1 MNYDYVGYTPEKKL
15 VKGSV
20 AAPDEEGAIE
30 ILASYGYKILK
41 LVPVKSFKPNWERLF
56 PSFFKVKPDEIIVFS
71 RQLTLLT
78 EAGTDLVA
86 AIKLLQ
92 RQVSNK
98 VLRRALGAI
107 VSDIRSGTRVADA
120 MGKYPDIFSK
130 IYCRSVRVGEQTGEL
145 GMMLTQI
152 ADYMENESVGRKGLK
167 SAMTYPIVVSVVAV
181 GVVILL
187 VNFVLPTFESLYL
200 TLGADLPMIT
210 RIFLDVAG
218 GFRSYGIYLLVV
230 LATAFG
236 TCAFY
241 FRTPSGKYTLDKLTF
256 RLPLIGLINR
266 LRQLAYCCRTM
277 AVLFRSGLSS
287 TEIMDILVEDS
298 SNRVMME
305 ALNDVKQAMLK
316 GEGLSK
322 PMSDNQLFLPMM
334 VEMVRVG
341 EETGGLGDTLVIVA
355 KTFDAEADSKTH
367 AFTRFVSTSMTI
379 AISIGV
385 TVVVV
390 AMLSAMYGI
399 YGQMS

>member
-15 VKGSV
+15 VKGSI

-56 PSFFKVKPDEIIVFS
+56 PSFFKVKPEEIIVFS

-218 GFRSYGIYLLVV
+218 SFSSYGIYL
-230 LATAFG
+230 
-236 TCAFY
+236 
-241 FRTPSGKYTLDKLTF
+241 
-256 RLPLIGLINR
+256 I
-266 LRQLAYCCRTM
+266 
-277 AVLFRSGLSS
+277 AVLVSGHRR
-287 TEIMDILVEDS
+287 ENIPWI
-298 SNRVMME
+298 N
-305 ALNDVKQAMLK
+305 
-316 GEGLSK
+316 
-322 PMSDNQLFLPMM
+322 
-334 VEMVRVG
+334 
-341 EETGGLGDTLVIVA
+341 
-355 KTFDAEADSKTH
+355 
-367 AFTRFVSTSMTI
+367 
-379 AISIGV
+379 
-385 TVVVV
+385 
-390 AMLSAMYGI
+390 
-399 YGQMS
+399 

>member
-1 MNYDYVGYTPEKKL
+1 
-15 VKGSV
+15 
-20 AAPDEEGAIE
+20 
-30 ILASYGYKILK
+30 
-41 LVPVKSFKPNWERLF
+41 
-56 PSFFKVKPDEIIVFS
+56 
-71 RQLTLLT
+71 
-78 EAGTDLVA
+78 
-86 AIKLLQ
+86 
-92 RQVSNK
+92 
-98 VLRRALGAI
+98 
-107 VSDIRSGTRVADA
+107 
-120 MGKYPDIFSK
+120 
-130 IYCRSVRVGEQTGEL
+130 
-145 GMMLTQI
+145 
-152 ADYMENESVGRKGLK
+152 
-167 SAMTYPIVVSVVAV
+167 
-181 GVVILL
+181 
-187 VNFVLPTFESLYL
+187 
-200 TLGADLPMIT
+200 
-210 RIFLDVAG
+210 
-218 GFRSYGIYLLVV
+218 
-230 LATAFG
+230 
-236 TCAFY
+236 
-241 FRTPSGKYTLDKLTF
+241 
-256 RLPLIGLINR
+256 
-266 LRQLAYCCRTM
+266 M

-367 AFTRFVSTSMTI
+367 SFTRFVSTSMTI